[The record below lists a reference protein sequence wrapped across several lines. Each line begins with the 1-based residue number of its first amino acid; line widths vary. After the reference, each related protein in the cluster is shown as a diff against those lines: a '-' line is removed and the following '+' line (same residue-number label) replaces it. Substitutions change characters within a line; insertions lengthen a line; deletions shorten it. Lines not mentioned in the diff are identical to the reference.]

1 MVDEALGVELWI
13 EMFTLIH
20 STSIRLEVGDT
31 VMNKAGS
38 RSLFP
43 ECKGLKFITVVEGKR
58 NEVEVG
64 LWYKNR

>member
-1 MVDEALGVELWI
+1 MVEEALGVELWI

-43 ECKGLKFITVVEGKR
+43 ECKGLIKIYHSGRGKK
-58 NEVEVG
+58 E
-64 LWYKNR
+64 